1 MSTTQEYVAP
11 EEENLDG
18 GEGNKTPIA
27 GGKKN
32 EVVAKSTTVSS
43 PKQPSLEETPNVIGV
58 GRMTNAKGDT
68 TTDVI
73 KDRITRHF
81 EYLRGKLS
89 FKDDATRIEEQ
100 ITFIETIGNVFKL
113 DYEQYVVVTDYLLN
127 AVREAKEVFTDG
139 TAFRFTKDLDKQ
151 YPIENIRQYRDYMAL
166 LTMISNNWPRR
177 HELHKFV
184 DPTYAIKDL
193 NRLGKVNVTQYINQ
207 LTQRV

>member
-1 MSTTQEYVAP
+1 MSSTQEYVAP
-11 EEENLDG
+11 EEETLDG
-18 GEGNKTPIA
+18 GEGSKAPTA

-32 EVVAKSTTVSS
+32 EVAAKSTTTS
-43 PKQPSLEETPNVIGV
+43 PKQPTFEETPNVIGV
-58 GRMTNAKGDT
+58 GRMTNSKGDA

-73 KDRITRHF
+73 KARIARHF
-81 EYLRGKLS
+81 EYLSGKLS
-89 FKDDATRIEEQ
+89 FKDTDARVEEQ

-113 DYEQYVVVTDYLLN
+113 DYDQFVIVTDYLLN
-127 AVREAKEVFTDG
+127 AVREAKVVFTDG
-139 TAFRFTKDLDKQ
+139 TAFRFTQGLDKL